1 MRLLHVSLMIFEPPP
16 FFVIIAMAVVA
27 VTIAIGSLSTPIKNG
42 TNNVY

>member
-27 VTIAIGSLSTPIKNG
+27 VPIAIWLICHWLT
-42 TNNVY
+42 